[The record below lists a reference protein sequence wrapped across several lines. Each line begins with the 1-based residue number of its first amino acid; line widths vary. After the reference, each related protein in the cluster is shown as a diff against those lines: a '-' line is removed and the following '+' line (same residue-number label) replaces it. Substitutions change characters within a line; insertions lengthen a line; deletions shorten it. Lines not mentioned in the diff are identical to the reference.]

1 MSLSNWADLSVFL
14 LSLECMVLLVI
25 ALVAGYFL
33 VRVMNAVHYKTLGGL
48 NKVQGVSR
56 IVAQKTETLSG
67 KVAQPVVRTR
77 GLFSKILAIPRVFV
91 RGSRRDDPTMQ
102 SSKEKRT

>member
-1 MSLSNWADLSVFL
+1 MSLRNWADLSVFL

-33 VRVMNAVHYKTLGGL
+33 VRLMNAAHYKTLGGL

-56 IVAQKTETLSG
+56 IVAQKTDAFSG
-67 KVAQPVVRTR
+67 KVTQPVIRTR
-77 GLFSKILAIPRVFV
+77 GLFSRMLETPRAFV
-91 RGSRRDDPTMQ
+91 RGGRRDHPTAQ
-102 SSKEKRT
+102 SSKEKRS